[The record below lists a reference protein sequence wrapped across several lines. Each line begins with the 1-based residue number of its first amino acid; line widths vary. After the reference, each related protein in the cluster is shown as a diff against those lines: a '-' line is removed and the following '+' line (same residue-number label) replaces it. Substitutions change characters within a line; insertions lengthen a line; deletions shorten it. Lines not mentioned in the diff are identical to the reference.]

1 MTPITRR
8 DFVKSAA
15 LAGAVAATAGRLAEA
30 ADEKKITLALAGCAH
45 IHTPMF
51 VNILKTRPDVNVKY
65 VWDHDAA
72 RAGKRAAELGAKA
85 VADAA
90 AIWGDAE
97 VTAVLIASETGRHA
111 ELVTAAA
118 KAKKHIFV
126 EKPLAV
132 GAKDSA
138 ETAAAVEKAGVLFT
152 TGYVLRTV
160 AQHIFIKENLA
171 KGNFGKIVR
180 AHCSFCNDCV
190 LQGSFDDEWKWTVD
204 AKCGALG
211 GFADIGTHA
220 LDMLMWLLGDVEAVS
235 AELRSVTGRYAE
247 CDETGQATLR
257 FKNGAA
263 GTLSAGW
270 VEPANPVGLLVSGTE
285 GHAVMF
291 NDRLYLRTK
300 KVEGAD
306 GARPWGKLPAGP
318 PHPLLQLLDAIG
330 GQKDLPLVPAREAA
344 ARVRVME
351 AIYQAAREKKWVTL
365 E

>member
-1 MTPITRR
+1 MDALTRR
-8 DFVKSAA
+8 EFVKGVGF
-15 LAGAVAATAGRLAEA
+15 AGAAAMAGRLAQA
-30 ADEKKITLALAGCAH
+30 AEEKKITLALAGCAH

-51 VNILKTRPDVNVKY
+51 VAALKTRPDAQVKY

-72 RAGKRAAELGAKA
+72 RAEKRATELGSKA
-85 VADAA
+85 VKDAA
-90 AIWGDAE
+90 VIWGDAE
-97 VTAVLIASETGRHA
+97 VAAVLIASDTGRHA

-118 KAKKHIFV
+118 KARKNIFV
-126 EKPLAV
+126 EKPLGV

-138 ETAAAVEKAGVLFT
+138 EMAEAIEKAGVLFT

-190 LQGSFDDEWKWTVD
+190 LQGSFDDEFKWTVD
-204 AKCGALG
+204 PKCGALG

-235 AELRSVTGRYAE
+235 AELRSVTGRYPDS
-247 CDETGQATLR
+247 DETGQAALR
-257 FKNGAA
+257 FKNGVS
-263 GTLSAGW
+263 GTISAGW

-306 GARPWGKLPAGP
+306 GARPWGKLPPGP
-318 PHPLLQLLDAIG
+318 PHPLLQLLDAVG

-344 ARVRVME
+344 ERVKVME
-351 AIYQAAREKKWVTL
+351 AIYQSARERKWVAVG
-365 E
+365 

>member
-1 MTPITRR
+1 MHPVSRR
-8 DFVKSAA
+8 DFVRTAS
-15 LAGAVAATAGRLAEA
+15 LGAAATVAGLAEA
-30 ADEKKITLALAGCAH
+30 AEEKKITLALAGCAH

-51 VNILKTRPDVNVKY
+51 VNILKTRPDVLVKY

-72 RAGKRAAELGAKA
+72 RAEKRAAELGSKA
-85 VADAA
+85 VKEAASIWADPEVAA
-90 AIWGDAE
+90 
-97 VTAVLIASETGRHA
+97 VVIASETGRHA
-111 ELVTAAA
+111 ELVAAAA
-118 KAKKHIFV
+118 KARKHIFV
-126 EKPLAV
+126 EKPLGV

-138 ETAAAVEKAGVLFT
+138 EMAGAVENAGVLFT

-160 AQHIFIKENLA
+160 AQHIFIKEHMA

-190 LQGSFDDEWKWTVD
+190 LQGSFDDEFKWTVD
-204 AKCGALG
+204 PKCGALG
-211 GFADIGTHA
+211 GFADLGTHA
-220 LDMLMWLLGDVEAVS
+220 LDMLMWLLGDVEAVC
-235 AELRSVTGRYAE
+235 AEVRSVTGRYPA
-247 CDETGQATLR
+247 CDETGQAALR
-257 FKNGAA
+257 FKNGVT

-291 NDRLYLRTK
+291 NERLYLRTK

-344 ARVRVME
+344 SRVKVME
-351 AIYQAAREKKWVTL
+351 AIYQSAREKKWIEVG
-365 E
+365 